1 MVIDMSFLASPAR
14 RRRATLAATAAL
26 ATATTLALA
35 ACSSSSDGATS
46 TDGTTG
52 ASGSCPTKPVDVV
65 VSVDQWG
72 DLVSQLGGDCTN
84 VTTVLASSSVD
95 PHDYEPSPADAV
107 KFTKAK
113 LVVVNGADYD
123 PWASKLA
130 ASSAKSAP
138 VVDAGKVVGAAD
150 GANPHLWY
158 SPDYVTKVSD
168 AVTQE
173 LETLAPDAKSYFEQQ
188 RSKLTQTLQPY
199 TDLVAKLKKEAAGKT
214 YGATESVFDYMAQAI
229 GLVDKTPAG
238 FARAAANESDPSP
251 ADLKDFQNVL
261 ADKSVDVLIY
271 NTQTEGSIP
280 EQVHQAAE
288 KAGVPIV
295 DVTETVAPGASSFED
310 WQVSQLTALA
320 KALGVDA

>member
-1 MVIDMSFLASPAR
+1 MVIPMSRPTTPLR
-14 RRRATLAATAAL
+14 LRRRALAATAAL
-26 ATATTLALA
+26 GAATLLALT
-35 ACSSSSDGATS
+35 ACSSSGG
-46 TDGTTG
+46 TDAAAEPGD
-52 ASGSCPTKPVDVV
+52 CPTKPLDVV

-72 DLVSQLGGDCTN
+72 DLVSQLGGDCAH
-84 VTTVLASSSVD
+84 VTTLIASSSVD
-95 PHDYEPSPADAV
+95 PHDYEPTPADAGKFV
-107 KFTKAK
+107 KAD

-130 ASSAKSAP
+130 ATAAKHADLL
-138 VVDAGKVVGAAD
+138 DAGQVVGAAD

-158 SPDYVTKVSD
+158 SPDYVTQVAD
-168 AVTQE
+168 AVTQQ
-173 LETLAPDAKSYFEQQ
+173 LEVLAPDATTYLQQQ
-188 RSKLTQTLQPY
+188 RAALTATLAPY
-199 TDLVAKLKKEAAGKT
+199 TELVAKLKAEAAGSP
-214 YGATESVFDYMAQAI
+214 YAATEGVFDYMAQAV

-251 ADLKDFQNVL
+251 ADLKAFQDTL
-261 ADKSVDVLIY
+261 ATHQVDVLIY

-295 DVTETVAPGASSFED
+295 DVTETVAPGATSFED

>member
-1 MVIDMSFLASPAR
+1 MVIVMRPSATPAR
-14 RRRATLAATAAL
+14 RRPRALAAATAVGSTAL
-26 ATATTLALA
+26 LALA
-35 ACSSSSDGATS
+35 ACSSSGS
-46 TDGTTG
+46 TDAADDTG
-52 ASGSCPTKPVDVV
+52 DCPATPVDVV

-72 DLVSQLGGDCTN
+72 DLVSQLGGDCAR

-107 KFTKAK
+107 KFTKAD

-130 ASSAKSAP
+130 ASSAKDASLL
-138 VVDAGKVVGAAD
+138 DAGKVVGAAD

-158 SPDYVTKVSD
+158 SPDYVTQVSD
-168 AVTQE
+168 AVTHE
-173 LETLAPDAKSYFEQQ
+173 LETLAPDATSYFEQQ
-188 RSKLTQTLQPY
+188 RTALTATLKPY
-199 TDLVAKLKKEAAGKT
+199 TDLVAKLKTEAAGKT
-214 YGATESVFDYMAQAI
+214 YGATEGVFDYMAQAV
-229 GLVDKTPAG
+229 GLVDKTPEG
-238 FARAAANESDPSP
+238 FARASANESDPSP
-251 ADLKDFQNVL
+251 ADLNAFQKAL
-261 ADKSVDVLIY
+261 DAHQTDVLIY
-271 NTQTEGSIP
+271 NTQTEGSVP
-280 EQVHQAAE
+280 EQVHQAAQ

>member
-1 MVIDMSFLASPAR
+1 MSFRAHPSR
-14 RRRATLAATAAL
+14 RRRLALAATATLGAASL
-26 ATATTLALA
+26 LALA
-35 ACSSSSDGATS
+35 ACSSSDDAGAK
-46 TDGTTG
+46 
-52 ASGSCPTKPVDVV
+52 ASSGGCPTKPVDVV

-72 DLVSQLGGDCTN
+72 DLVSQLGGDCAQ
-84 VTTVLASSSVD
+84 VSTVIASSSVD
-95 PHDYEPSPADAV
+95 PHDYEPTPADAV

-130 ASSAKSAP
+130 ASSAKGAP

-158 SPDYVTKVSD
+158 SPDYVTQVSD
-168 AVTQE
+168 AVTQQ
-173 LETLAPDAKSYFEQQ
+173 LEAVAPDAKSYFEKQ
-188 RSKLTQTLQPY
+188 RTALTATLKPY
-199 TDLVAKLKKEAAGKT
+199 TDLVAKLKSEATGKT
-214 YGATESVFDYMAQAI
+214 YGATEGVFDYMAQAV

-238 FARAAANESDPSP
+238 FARAAANESDPAP
-251 ADLKDFQNVL
+251 ADLKAFQDAL
-261 ADKSVDVLIY
+261 AAHQIDVLIY

-310 WQVSQLTALA
+310 WLVPQLTALA
-320 KALGVDA
+320 KALGDDA